1 MPVMP
6 TSRTIPALIDEQ
18 AARFGAREAL
28 VGGDERYTYAALR
41 DNVRAFAS
49 GLHALG
55 VRKGDHVA
63 ILMGNKPAWVI
74 ADLAICALGAVMVA
88 VNTWVTAREL
98 CYVLAHSDAKLLI
111 ASDHF
116 LRYDYF
122 AMLAELEPLAN
133 ALPRLERIVHVD
145 ERGYNDSLPF
155 AAVYQ
160 HGRAV
165 PDEEI
170 ERAARAVDPQDVCY
184 LLYTSGS
191 TSTPKGV
198 QLQHYALI
206 ENMWQIGERMHVTEH
221 DRLWLAVSL
230 FWGLG
235 CENALMN
242 LLTHGG
248 CVVLQEHFEAG
259 EALRLIEGER
269 CTLFYGTPNMAQAL
283 NEHADRPA
291 RDLASL
297 RSGGTVGTPEQIK
310 RVVDLG
316 AREICNI
323 YGLTETY
330 GNCAVTDAAEPL
342 DIRTVSVGAPLPGVD
357 LRIADERGQS
367 LAPGEVGEI
376 RVKGYVT
383 VGYYKDEEKN
393 RAAFDADGYFVTGDL
408 GSLDAQGRLYFR
420 GRIKEMIKTGG
431 INVAPVEVEETLM
444 AHPAVKLACVT
455 GVPDARRD
463 EVIAALIVCETG
475 QTVAEADLLAH
486 CRRALAA
493 YKIPRL
499 MKFVNEADL
508 PLTVTGKLQKNRL
521 AEFFTNDVPRAHRG
535 A

>member
-1 MPVMP
+1 MPS
-6 TSRTIPALIDEQ
+6 SRTIAGLLDEQ

-28 VGGDERYTYAALR
+28 VGGSIRYTYAQLR
-41 DNVRAFAS
+41 EEVRAFAK
-49 GLHALG
+49 GLAALG

-63 ILMGNKPAWVI
+63 ILMGNRPEWIV
-74 ADLAICALGAVMVA
+74 ADLAVCALGAVMVA

-111 ASDHF
+111 ASAHF

-122 AMLAELEPLAN
+122 TLLAELEPLAA
-133 ALPRLERIVHVD
+133 ALPRLERIVHVGA
-145 ERGYNDSLPF
+145 RAYKDSLPF
-155 AAVYQ
+155 AEVNARS
-160 HGRAV
+160 RAV
-165 PDEEI
+165 PDATI
-170 ERAARAVDPQDVCY
+170 ERAARAIQPNDVAY

-206 ENMWQIGERMHVTEH
+206 ENMWHIGERMHVTEQ

-248 CVVLQEHFEAG
+248 CVVLQEHFEPG
-259 EALRLIEGER
+259 EALRLIEAER
-269 CTLFYGTPNMAQAL
+269 CTLFYGTPNMAQAMA
-283 NEHADRPA
+283 EHPDRPA
-291 RDLASL
+291 RDLSSL
-297 RSGGTVGTPEQIK
+297 RSGGTVGTPDQIR
-310 RVVDLG
+310 RVIELG
-316 AREICNI
+316 AGEICNI

-342 DIRTVSVGAPLPGVD
+342 EFRLSSVGRPLPGVD
-357 LRIADERGQS
+357 LRIVDESGRPLG
-367 LAPGEVGEI
+367 PGEVGEI

-393 RAAFDADGYFVTGDL
+393 RAAFDDDGYFVTGDL
-408 GSLDAQGRLYFR
+408 GLLDDEGRLYFR

-455 GVPDARRD
+455 GVPDPRRD
-463 EVIAALIVCETG
+463 EVIAALIVCEAG
-475 QTVAEADLLAH
+475 RTVAEAELLAH
-486 CRRALAA
+486 CRRTLAA

-499 MKFVNEADL
+499 VKFVREADL

-521 AEFFTNDVPRAHRG
+521 AEFFTNR
-535 A
+535 